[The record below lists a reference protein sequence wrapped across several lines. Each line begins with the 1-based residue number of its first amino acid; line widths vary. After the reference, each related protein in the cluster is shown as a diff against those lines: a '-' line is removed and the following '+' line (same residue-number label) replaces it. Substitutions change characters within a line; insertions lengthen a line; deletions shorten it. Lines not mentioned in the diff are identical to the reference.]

1 MVVPCRLLSCQR
13 LLAKLL
19 QLDKTHSM
27 WELPDYT
34 EIYPGSK
41 LAHFR
46 RLSQK
51 SGIPCHEVGS

>member
-1 MVVPCRLLSCQR
+1 MVCGYLVGWGLAQ
-13 LLAKLL
+13 LAKLL

-51 SGIPCHEVGS
+51 SGIPCHEVDS

>member
-1 MVVPCRLLSCQR
+1 MAQ
-13 LLAKLL
+13 LAKLL

-51 SGIPCHEVGS
+51 SGIPCHEVDS